1 MRRVSGA
8 PRSTRPCVSIDEQ
21 LSPGRSE
28 DSCPPPEGAGAV
40 LRDRGSTNETA
51 MKEIA
56 VAGPGLM
63 GLGIAQVVAAAGW
76 GVRLVGRDAAAAEAG
91 RTRFAKHLDRQVER
105 GRLERPAADVLLGRV
120 CAVRDDAELAHCD
133 LAIESVPED
142 RTLKVAVLQRLQ
154 SALPAGTLIA
164 TNTSGLP
171 VSGLAATLRRPERF
185 LGLHFFS
192 PVERMKLVEVVRGE
206 LTAQATL
213 REALAFAEGL
223 GQSPIVV
230 RDGPGFFTSR
240 VFAAYLDE
248 ALAMV
253 AEGVDAASI
262 EQAALSLGR
271 AVGPLAVLDDV
282 SLALNLQQIRQA
294 RADGLPNDRCRPLAA
309 PVLETMLA
317 RGRGGRRAGGGFHD
331 VAADGTR
338 TLWPGLAELFPRASE
353 QPPAAQLALRL
364 RCAEVM
370 EALRCLEHDVI
381 ASADDADTASILGLG
396 FPRAAGGVLR
406 WADEHG
412 LPRFV
417 ATCDELARDLGPRFL
432 PSSWLRERA
441 ADGRG
446 LRDWRAHP
454 AERNPVS

>member
-1 MRRVSGA
+1 M
-8 PRSTRPCVSIDEQ
+8 
-21 LSPGRSE
+21 
-28 DSCPPPEGAGAV
+28 
-40 LRDRGSTNETA
+40 
-51 MKEIA
+51 
-56 VAGPGLM
+56 
-63 GLGIAQVVAAAGW
+63 
-76 GVRLVGRDAAAAEAG
+76 
-91 RTRFAKHLDRQVER
+91 
-105 GRLERPAADVLLGRV
+105 
-120 CAVRDDAELAHCD
+120 
-133 LAIESVPED
+133 
-142 RTLKVAVLQRLQ
+142 LQRLQ
-154 SALPAGTLIA
+154 RALPAGTLIA

-213 REALAFAEGL
+213 REALAFVEGL

-253 AEGVDAASI
+253 AEGVDPASI

-309 PVLETMLA
+309 PVLEAMLA

-338 TLWPGLAELFPRASE
+338 TLWPGLAELFPLASA

-381 ASADDADTASILGLG
+381 ASADDADTASVLGLG

-446 LRDWRAHP
+446 LRDRRAGP
-454 AERNPVS
+454 AERNLVVMNGPLHGFRIVELAAIGPVPFAGALLADLGADVVRSRPRAGARARARGAAALRLLQPQQAVGRVRPQAAVGRARACCRWCARPTCCSKACGPA